1 MAHDK
6 GVNLLHS
13 EHLMSPSEI
22 PDNLIDLHR
31 QEEELRRKAI
41 EWIAGD
47 VRLSLH
53 FAAIEQAMN
62 LADVLRQFNTQ
73 NEDLKVIQML
83 GIRTFNAFG
92 ASLKLALSGYSQ
104 NGALVMR
111 DILETVF
118 LIDLFQ
124 GDRKL
129 IKKWRL
135 ADKTT
140 LDKEFMPVK
149 VRMALDS
156 RDGFTSKKREA
167 IYKLFSELAGHPT
180 MKSAL
185 MLRP

>member
-1 MAHDK
+1 
-6 GVNLLHS
+6 
-13 EHLMSPSEI
+13 
-22 PDNLIDLHR
+22 
-31 QEEELRRKAI
+31 
-41 EWIAGD
+41 
-47 VRLSLH
+47 
-53 FAAIEQAMN
+53 
-62 LADVLRQFNTQ
+62 
-73 NEDLKVIQML
+73 ML

-140 LDKEFMPVK
+140 LDKEFMPVT